1 MDNWKGI
8 KKNLFKGSTP
18 LALYDLSTDPKEQN
32 DLAAQY
38 PEIVQKIENFMD
50 QAHTTPKQ
58 KNLEYLFWRIN
69 SKPVLKL

>member
-18 LALYDLSTDPKEQN
+18 LALYDLTTDPKEQN
-32 DLAAQY
+32 DLAAKY

-58 KNLEYLFWRIN
+58 EKFRI
-69 SKPVLKL
+69 PVLEN